1 MASFQSLEIPPNRKT
16 VKSSRRV
23 RLVLSFLKILS
34 WFPTENNNQAVTQ
47 YSETQCF
54 ANFILLDFVS
64 KTTTFREKIVSR
76 KTVFFTENLA
86 ILK

>member
-16 VKSSRRV
+16 VKASRRV
-23 RLVLSFLKILS
+23 RPSKFPQDPLLVSYRQHY
-34 WFPTENNNQAVTQ
+34 QAVIQ

-54 ANFILLDFVS
+54 AYFILLDFVS
-64 KTTTFREKIVSR
+64 KTTKFREKIVSR
-76 KTVFFTENLA
+76 KAVFFTENLA